1 MITLDITNNWDL
13 VDKDNITGR
22 LNVMWLTPEG
32 VGISTREYSH
42 MSILNMICEKSNV
55 NDFWDVQEIKS
66 HNIHDAVQLEY
77 PDFKDNN
84 LHLAELM
91 KSFMK
96 ATKFVRVSGPY
107 RHFKISND
115 GYGHVAKLL
124 ETREF
129 VVESYQPLTEEQI
142 EFIRKVIDTYNIDR
156 REEMLIRDFT
166 GTPNTLEE
174 QIFPLKKV
182 DLYFDKV
189 EGDFFIP
196 NGIPEEYTKFY
207 VPNFDA
213 YWFRKELGV
222 EPAVYPTDM
231 RQGYFSNMYDV
242 DDISSEEKNFKG
254 YYLIEGF
261 GSALNAMGLNNE
273 CKGIYESV
281 FKYISDKSLK
291 LLQNGVLKLCI
302 CYLQESF
309 ITDNIIHAIHYN
321 SKRLNI
327 NNFCVIV
334 NDFLVERRYLGWCR
348 RNNEQP
354 RFKTIIFCHSLVEK
368 SFEINKLLEG
378 EEIYHLAD
386 DYGKHEGS
394 ALSLDEFYKSKD
406 KLRDNTIL
414 SMNRRLREHRL
425 ATLCVLSKNNL
436 IENNGVSFQF
446 TIDKNY
452 PYNVNGF
459 FRDMERYN
467 EYKVEYEKLRKMEYQ
482 YVDYP
487 LALEA
492 KDGMNHGYGW
502 ENKLPYINSY
512 INITTETD
520 FVNPTGYAS
529 EKVWKPIAYLQPF
542 ILVGSPHTLKFI
554 RSFGFKTF
562 NGFIDESYDRV
573 EEIDKRFALI
583 EKEIEKISK
592 MSKQEIHDWYWS
604 MEDILVH
611 NHKLFLDIGE
621 HKADQYKKMFKQLQG
636 I

>member
-1 MITLDITNNWDL
+1 VITLNITNSWEV
-13 VDKDNITGR
+13 VDTDNIKGR
-22 LNVMWLTPEG
+22 LNVMWLSPEG
-32 VGISTREYSH
+32 LGVSTRKFSH
-42 MSILNMICEKSNV
+42 MTILNMICEKSNV

-66 HNIHDAVQLEY
+66 HNIHDAVQLEL
-77 PDFKDNN
+77 PNFEGNN
-84 LHLAELM
+84 LELAELM

-96 ATKFVRVSGPY
+96 ATKFVRISGPY
-107 RHFKISND
+107 REYEMSE
-115 GYGHVAKLL
+115 GYGHASRLL
-124 ETREF
+124 EKRKF
-129 VVESYQPLTEEQI
+129 VVESYHPLTDEQTK
-142 EFIRKVIDTYNIDR
+142 FVQKVIDTYNLDR
-156 REEMLIRDFT
+156 REEVLIRDFT
-166 GTPNTLEE
+166 DDNVLEE
-174 QIFPLKKV
+174 QIYPMKKV
-182 DLYFDKV
+182 DLYFDREV
-189 EGDFFIP
+189 EGVFIP

-207 VPNFDA
+207 VPIFDA
-213 YWFRKELGV
+213 YWFRKETGV

-231 RQGYFSNMYDV
+231 RQSHFSNMYNVENLSID
-242 DDISSEEKNFKG
+242 EKQFKG

-273 CKGIYESV
+273 CRGIYESV
-281 FKYISDKSLK
+281 FKYIGDKSLK
-291 LLQNGVLKLCI
+291 LLQDGVLKLCV

-327 NNFCVIV
+327 NNFYVIV
-334 NDFLVERRYLGWCR
+334 NDFLVQRRYLGWCR
-348 RNNEQP
+348 KHNEEP
-354 RFKTIIFCHSLVEK
+354 RFKAIVFCHSLVEK
-368 SFEINKLLEG
+368 SHEISKLLEG

-386 DYGKHEGS
+386 DYEDHQGS

-414 SMNRRLREHRL
+414 SMNRRLREHRI

-436 IENNGVSFQF
+436 VKDNGVSFQF

-467 EYKVEYEKLRKMEYQ
+467 DYKIEFEKLREMEYQ

-542 ILVGSPHTLKFI
+542 VLVGSPHTLKFI
-554 RSFGFKTF
+554 KSFGFKTF
-562 NGFIDESYDRV
+562 EGFIDESYDSV

-611 NHKLFLDIGE
+611 NHKLFLEIGK
-621 HKADQYKKMFKQLQG
+621 HKADQYKNMFKELG
-636 I
+636 EIK